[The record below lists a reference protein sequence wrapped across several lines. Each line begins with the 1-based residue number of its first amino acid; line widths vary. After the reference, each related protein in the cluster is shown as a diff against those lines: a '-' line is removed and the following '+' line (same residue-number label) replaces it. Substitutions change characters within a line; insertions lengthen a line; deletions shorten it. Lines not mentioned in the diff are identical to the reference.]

1 MGVQLEVRHLKLLV
15 AVAEEGSVTR
25 AGQKLHLTQ
34 SALSHQLRDAEER
47 LGAPLFLRLGRKM
60 TLTPAG
66 DRLLQSA
73 RRVLEELKSA
83 EEQIGQFSGGAF
95 GSIRLS
101 TECYTCYHWL
111 PPVLK
116 QFHKKYPQVEV
127 LIDLEAT
134 TCPVNALLDGRL
146 DVGIISSVCGNK
158 SKSLRLI
165 PTHEDEVVII
175 MPPEH
180 RLRQCQYVK
189 PQDLEN
195 ETVLIYP
202 PREDCTL
209 LQELLAPAG
218 VQPKSVLEIPL
229 TEGIVEL
236 VAAGIGIAF
245 LARWAVAQSL
255 EARRIVAR
263 PFGPQGFRR
272 RWYAATLRSQ
282 TAPSVMEFVNL
293 TNLHS
298 AELSLSPI

>member
-1 MGVQLEVRHLKLLV
+1 MDVQLEVRHLKLLV

-83 EEQIGQFSGGAF
+83 EEQIGQFSGGAT

-116 QFHKKYPQVEV
+116 QFHKTYPQVEV

-134 TCPVNALLDGRL
+134 ACPVDALLDGRL
-146 DVGIISSVCGNK
+146 DVGIITSLCGNK
-158 SKSLRLI
+158 GKSLRLT
-165 PTHEDEVVII
+165 PTHEDEVVVV

-180 RLRQCQYVK
+180 RLCRCQYIK

-202 PREDCTL
+202 PREDSTL
-209 LQELLAPAG
+209 LQKLLAPAG
-218 VQPKSVLEIPL
+218 VQPRSVLEIPL

-282 TAPSVMEFVNL
+282 TAPFVTEFVTLMNS
-293 TNLHS
+293 HS
-298 AELSLSPI
+298 PPLSSPRI